1 VITAGVAGA
10 FALYFGREVLVPI
23 AFAVLLNAV
32 FRPVVRWLERIR
44 VPTAI
49 GAGVVVLALLGA
61 VAGIAYG
68 LAGPVKEWVR
78 QAPERFEMAGQ
89 KLKRVIEPVRQVSSA
104 ATKLQHAAQGP
115 TTGPAAAG
123 AGPAEQS
130 APQPAPA
137 PAPAPGG
144 AAGEAAARFLGTTR
158 QVVSGVV
165 EAVILLYLLLAAG
178 DLFVRKLIK
187 VIPLWRDKQR
197 AERVVEESQA
207 AVMRYLVVTALINA
221 GQAVVVGLVLW
232 WLGMPAPLLW
242 AILTFVLEFIPYL
255 GATVMI
261 ALIAV
266 VAFGAFDSVG
276 RILMAP
282 GSYLIIT
289 TIQNNL
295 VSPYLYGQHL
305 KLNPVAVLV
314 GVLIW
319 WFLWGIPGAFL
330 AVPIIAT
337 IKIVADRT
345 EGFKP
350 VGEFLGE

>member
-1 VITAGVAGA
+1 
-10 FALYFGREVLVPI
+10 
-23 AFAVLLNAV
+23 
-32 FRPVVRWLERIR
+32 
-44 VPTAI
+44 
-49 GAGVVVLALLGA
+49 
-61 VAGIAYG
+61 
-68 LAGPVKEWVR
+68 
-78 QAPERFEMAGQ
+78 
-89 KLKRVIEPVRQVSSA
+89 
-104 ATKLQHAAQGP
+104 
-115 TTGPAAAG
+115 
-123 AGPAEQS
+123 
-130 APQPAPA
+130 
-137 PAPAPGG
+137 
-144 AAGEAAARFLGTTR
+144 
-158 QVVSGVV
+158 
-165 EAVILLYLLLAAG
+165 
-178 DLFVRKLIK
+178 
-187 VIPLWRDKQR
+187 
-197 AERVVEESQA
+197 
-207 AVMRYLVVTALINA
+207 MRYLWVTALINA
-221 GQAVVVGLVLW
+221 GQAVLVGLAFW

-266 VAFGAFDSVG
+266 VAFGAFEDLG

-282 GSYLIIT
+282 GSYLIVT

-337 IKIVADRT
+337 IKIVADRV
-345 EGFKP
+345 EGFGP